1 MDVRLSVASRRQDLS
16 QGQVAKEMKGI
27 VDRKRGKGTA
37 WCVRETQQPVMR
49 PHDGESRRL
58 S

>member
-27 VDRKRGKGTA
+27 VLDRKRGKGTA
-37 WCVRETQQPVMR
+37 WCARETQQPVMR
-49 PHDGESRRL
+49 PHDGESRL

>member
-27 VDRKRGKGTA
+27 VLDRKHGKGTA
-37 WCVRETQQPVMR
+37 WCA
-49 PHDGESRRL
+49 
-58 S
+58 